1 MHSSSLPMPVLRSA
15 APISFPSPATSPK
28 WLQSAP
34 GGCHGE
40 RASLPPSLL
49 REELSEQ
56 MRNSKTHRI
65 KSLLLSWNG
74 EGNALDF
81 SCS

>member
-1 MHSSSLPMPVLRSA
+1 M
-15 APISFPSPATSPK
+15 
-28 WLQSAP
+28 
-34 GGCHGE
+34 
-40 RASLPPSLL
+40 ASIPPSLL
-49 REELSEQ
+49 LPREELSEQ

-65 KSLLLSWNG
+65 KSLLCSWNG